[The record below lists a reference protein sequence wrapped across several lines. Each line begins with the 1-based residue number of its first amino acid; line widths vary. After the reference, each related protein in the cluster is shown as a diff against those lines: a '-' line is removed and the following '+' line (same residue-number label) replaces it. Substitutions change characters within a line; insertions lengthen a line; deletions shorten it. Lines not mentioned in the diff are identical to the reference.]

1 MITLPVTPSSSIELS
16 SFLID
21 QIEHGEIVT
30 LTKNG
35 QPIAQILPFH
45 VQTEGTETPS
55 RFIGKWPVG
64 LLKNKPAMTSDFD
77 EPLPDDLIDAFEG
90 KYKDV

>member
-16 SFLID
+16 ALLID

-35 QPIAQILPFH
+35 QPIAQILPFKPLEN
-45 VQTEGTETPS
+45 QQGRQLGSIRIGTM
-55 RFIGKWPVG
+55 KG
-64 LLKNKPAMTSDFD
+64 LLNIPDDFD
-77 EPLPDDLIDAFEG
+77 TPLPDDLLDAFEG
-90 KYKDV
+90 KE

>member
-1 MITLPVTPSSSIELS
+1 MITLSVTPSASLELS

-35 QPIAQILPFH
+35 QAIAQILP
-45 VQTEGTETPS
+45 VKSTETQKGKQLGS
-55 RFIGKWPVG
+55 IRIGTMKGVLNIPD
-64 LLKNKPAMTSDFD
+64 DFD
-77 EPLPDDLIDAFEG
+77 TPLPDDLLDAFEG
-90 KYKDV
+90 KHE

>member
-16 SFLID
+16 ALLID

-35 QPIAQILPFH
+35 QPIAQILPFKPLEN
-45 VQTEGTETPS
+45 QQGRQLGSIRIGTM
-55 RFIGKWPVG
+55 KG
-64 LLKNKPAMTSDFD
+64 LLNIPDDFD
-77 EPLPDDLIDAFEG
+77 APLPDDLLDAFEG
-90 KYKDV
+90 KE

>member
-1 MITLPVTPSSSIELS
+1 MITLSVTPSASLELS

-35 QPIAQILPFH
+35 QAIAQILP
-45 VQTEGTETPS
+45 VKSTETQKGKQLGS
-55 RFIGKWPVG
+55 IRIGTMKGVLNIPD
-64 LLKNKPAMTSDFD
+64 DFD
-77 EPLPDDLIDAFEG
+77 TPLPDDLLDAFEG
-90 KYKDV
+90 KY

>member
-1 MITLPVTPSSSIELS
+1 MITLSVIPSTSLELS

-21 QIEHGEIVT
+21 QIEHGEVVT

-35 QPIAQILPFH
+35 QAIAQILP
-45 VQTEGTETPS
+45 VKYTTPTPTVES
-55 RFIGKWPVG
+55 RMVGKWPIG
-64 LLKNKPAMTSDFD
+64 LLKNKIQLEDFD

-90 KYKDV
+90 KYKND

>member
-1 MITLPVTPSSSIELS
+1 MITLPVHPSTSLELS

-35 QPIAQILPFH
+35 QPIAQILPFKPLEN
-45 VQTEGTETPS
+45 QQGIQLGSIRIGTM
-55 RFIGKWPVG
+55 KG
-64 LLKNKPAMTSDFD
+64 LLNIPDDFD
-77 EPLPDDLIDAFEG
+77 APLPDDLLDAFEG
-90 KYKDV
+90 KE

>member
-16 SFLID
+16 ALLID

-64 LLKNKPAMTSDFD
+64 LLKSKPVITSDFD

-90 KYKDV
+90 KYKNV

>member
-16 SFLID
+16 ALLID

-35 QPIAQILPFH
+35 QPIAQILP
-45 VQTEGTETPS
+45 VKYSTSTPTVES
-55 RFIGKWPVG
+55 RMVGKWPIG
-64 LLKNKPAMTSDFD
+64 LLKNKMQLDGFD

-90 KYKDV
+90 KYKNV